1 MKGIPCVDFLDP
13 RNSTQQEV
21 KNSFY
26 RWKKK
31 KNDSHRD
38 TERPWLS
45 QVATPETQASSIW
58 AGVVSG
64 ALQGVEVG

>member
-1 MKGIPCVDFLDP
+1 MRRFPGP
-13 RNSTQQEV
+13 SQQHSAGGNE
-21 KNSFY
+21 FILQME
-26 RWKKK
+26 K
-31 KNDSHRD
+31 KNHSHRD